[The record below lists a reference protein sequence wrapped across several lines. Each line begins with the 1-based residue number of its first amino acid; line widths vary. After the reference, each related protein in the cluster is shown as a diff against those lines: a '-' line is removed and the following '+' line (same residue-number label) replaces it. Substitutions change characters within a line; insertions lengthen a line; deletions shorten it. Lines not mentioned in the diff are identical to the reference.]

1 MTNEQYI
8 EAIKKRHSR
17 RAFKPKH
24 LADDVK
30 DVIKQMVDVVWIV
43 VGIF

>member
-17 RAFKPKH
+17 RAYKQKP
-24 LADDVK
+24 LGAE
-30 DVIKQMVDVVWIV
+30 IKQVISQMADAVN
-43 VGIF
+43 

>member
-17 RAFKPKH
+17 RAYKQKPLGAEKKAAKK
-24 LADDVK
+24 ADAE
-30 DVIKQMVDVVWIV
+30 
-43 VGIF
+43 